1 MAAGPPRDDTRG
13 GALTRIFPT
22 QHRRRN
28 DAYPLDLGPS
38 FLPARRRPDRPGG
51 LQLARRG
58 LLPDAGSTGVT
69 GGRTG
74 KELLLYLSAG
84 HDYQPYLDV
93 IRRFETDKGV
103 KVTVQTFQ
111 WSDLQQKLTADF
123 LSGDTADLVEE
134 PGGFWATRF
143 GTDGNIMSLNG
154 FLEQESGFLD
164 DFVPAGVQVRQA
176 GGATYAVPLHVTMG
190 GLVFANQDMLQAAG
204 VQVPTTWEE
213 FRAAARAIVAG
224 RPVRAVL
231 TTPVRPSPQAR

>member
-1 MAAGPPRDDTRG
+1 MTR
-13 GALTRIFPT
+13 TPWT
-22 QHRRRN
+22 
-28 DAYPLDLGPS
+28 
-38 FLPARRRPDRPGG
+38 
-51 LQLARRG
+51 LARRSFLLGAG
-58 LLPDAGSTGVT
+58 LTALAACSSPAGVGGADAGSTGVT

-143 GTDGNIMSLNG
+143 GADGNIMSLNG
-154 FLEQESGFLD
+154 FLEQEPGFLD